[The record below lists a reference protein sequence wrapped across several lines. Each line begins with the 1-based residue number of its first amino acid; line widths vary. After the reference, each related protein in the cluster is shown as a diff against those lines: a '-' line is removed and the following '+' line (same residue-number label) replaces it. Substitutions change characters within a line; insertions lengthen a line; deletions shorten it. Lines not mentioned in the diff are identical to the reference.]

1 MCYLKL
7 SIEMFKRIHIGT
19 FNKLTNPCLV
29 VAEFKYKPNT
39 ESARKMLF
47 EKRLE
52 YFRKNL
58 DREVFLTAGSKL
70 KKNGEVIIAA
80 PKPELALDSIFQ
92 EDPYYTENLGEYSVV
107 KFGPTMCE
115 HDFGK
120 DTLSQQGINLSDL
133 MILSLKYHKP
143 LEATLEKIDA
153 PAIQG
158 AHVDFLKKHY
168 NAGLFKISGRKQPRT
183 GGLIVS
189 ENMSDQALQTVLSED
204 SFNKNKLTQYDI
216 IRFSPGVFR

>member
-1 MCYLKL
+1 
-7 SIEMFKRIHIGT
+7 MFKRIHIST
-19 FNKLTNPCLV
+19 FNRLTNPCLI

-39 ESARKMLF
+39 ESARKILL
-47 EKRLE
+47 EERLK
-52 YFRKNL
+52 YFRKYL

-70 KKNGEVIIAA
+70 KKDGEVIIAT
-80 PKPELALDSIFQ
+80 PNPERALDSIFQ
-92 EDPYYTENLGEYSVV
+92 EDPYCIKNLGEYSVV

-120 DTLSQQGINLSDL
+120 DTLRQQGINLSDL
-133 MILSLKYHKP
+133 LILSLNYHKP

-153 PAIQG
+153 PATQG

-168 NAGLFKISGRKQPRT
+168 SAGLFKISGRKQPRT

-204 SFNKNKLTQYDI
+204 SFNKNKLTEYDI